1 MTNAVRRGSQR
12 PFANLSTSKQMSYLS
27 LILALITIESNG
39 NNDAIGDNGAAF
51 GCLQMHA
58 AYVQDAAEYAGKDWV
73 HEDAFDRDTAIQIFA
88 AYMARYATED
98 RLGRPPTAEDIAR
111 IHNGG
116 PNGYKTFATD
126 RYWQRARTAMR

>member
-1 MTNAVRRGSQR
+1 
-12 PFANLSTSKQMSYLS
+12 MSYMT
-27 LILALITIESNG
+27 LILALIIVESNG
-39 NNDAIGDNGAAF
+39 NDFEIGDSGAAF

-126 RYWQRARTAMR
+126 RYWQRARTAIR